1 MRRRGQQ
8 IGRFDKRIKFQYQT
22 RVSDGMGGYTNT
34 WTDDLTV
41 WADIQPMTGRQA
53 LQEGQIQGEQQFK
66 IYIRYTND
74 FNSELD
80 NDYRIVYL
88 PGSPN
93 EKIFNIHRVE
103 NPGLDREFYVITAWL
118 T

>member
-66 IYIRYTND
+66 VYIRYTND

>member
-1 MRRRGQQ
+1 LRRRGQQ

>member
-66 IYIRYTND
+66 VYIRYTND

-93 EKIFNIHRVE
+93 EKIFNIHSVE

>member
-74 FNSELD
+74 FNSKLD

>member
-1 MRRRGQQ
+1 LRRRGQQ

-66 IYIRYTND
+66 VYIRYTND

-93 EKIFNIHRVE
+93 EKIFNIHSVE
-103 NPGLDREFYVITAWL
+103 NPGFDREFYVITAWL
-118 T
+118 A

>member
-1 MRRRGQQ
+1 
-8 IGRFDKRIKFQYQT
+8 
-22 RVSDGMGGYTNT
+22 MGGYTNT

-66 IYIRYTND
+66 VYIRYTND

-93 EKIFNIHRVE
+93 EKIFNIHSVE
-103 NPGLDREFYVITAWL
+103 NPGFDREFYVITAWL
-118 T
+118 A

>member
-8 IGRFDKRIKFQYQT
+8 IGRFDKRIKFQYQS

-41 WADIQPMTGRQA
+41 WGDIQPMTGRESRS
-53 LQEGQIQGEQQFK
+53 EGRIDADQQYK

-74 FNSELD
+74 FNSTLD
-80 NDYRIVYL
+80 THYRIVY
-88 PGSPN
+88 GGKN
-93 EKIFNIHRVE
+93 YNIHSVE
-103 NPGLDREFYVITAWL
+103 NPGLDKEFFIITAWID
-118 T
+118 

>member
-41 WADIQPMTGRQA
+41 WADIQPMTGREQ
-53 LQEGQIQGEQQFK
+53 LSEGRLDSSQQFK
-66 IYIRYTND
+66 VYLRYTND

-80 NDYRIVYL
+80 THYRIVYL

-93 EKIFNIHRVE
+93 EKVFNIHSVE
-103 NPGLDREFYVITAWL
+103 NPGLDREFYVITAFI
-118 T
+118 